1 MTYINRRMMVQGTA
15 VLGLGL
21 ASGTLLT
28 APTASAADVAVSASS
43 AGATGA
49 AAKER
54 PVSLNGWVME
64 EQADDV
70 STVWTRA
77 VPGTGL
83 TVATRI
89 GDVETVLV
97 HLLRRHHYE
106 IDELRPGDV
115 TGWQHPSGFDPATPA
130 SNLAS
135 GTALRIRPGHYPA
148 GTAGGWFPHQLTV
161 LRDILAELDGVVRW
175 SGDDKRP
182 DESLFS
188 IDAAPNSP
196 RLRSLAAELRGLR
209 EHPGRGAGVPAD
221 PLATD
226 RRQAAEA
233 LARQQRATAR

>member
-21 ASGTLLT
+21 ATGTLLT
-28 APTASAADVAVSASS
+28 APKASAADAAASANP
-43 AGATGA
+43 AGAMDA

-54 PVSLNGWVME
+54 PVSLNGWTSE

-70 STVWTRA
+70 STVWTRP

-89 GDVETVLV
+89 GDVEAVLI

-106 IDELRPGDV
+106 IDELRRGDI
-115 TGWQHPSGFDPATPA
+115 TGWQHPSGLDPATPG

-135 GTALRIRPGHYPA
+135 GTAVRIRPGHYPA
-148 GTAGGWFPHQLTV
+148 GTAGGWFPEQLTV

-188 IDAAPNSP
+188 IDVAPNSP
-196 RLRSLAAELRGLR
+196 RLPRLAAKLRGLR
-209 EHPGRGAGVPAD
+209 EHPGRAAGAPAD
-221 PLATD
+221 PQAAH
-226 RRQAAEA
+226 RRKAAEA

>member
-1 MTYINRRMMVQGTA
+1 MTYLSRRLMVRGTA

-28 APTASAADVAVSASS
+28 APTASAADAADS
-43 AGATGA
+43 AGAMGA

-64 EQADDV
+64 ERADDV
-70 STVWTRA
+70 STVWTRP

-115 TGWQHPSGFDPATPA
+115 TGWHHPSGFDPAAAA

-148 GTAGGWFPHQLTV
+148 GTTGGWYPDQLTV
-161 LRDILAELDGVVRW
+161 VRDILAELDGVVRW
-175 SGDDKRP
+175 GGDDKQP

-188 IDAAPNSP
+188 IDVAPGSP
-196 RLRSLAAELRGLR
+196 RLRRLAAELRGWR

-221 PLATD
+221 PLDAD
-226 RRQAAEA
+226 RREAAEA
-233 LARQQRATAR
+233 LTRKQRATAR